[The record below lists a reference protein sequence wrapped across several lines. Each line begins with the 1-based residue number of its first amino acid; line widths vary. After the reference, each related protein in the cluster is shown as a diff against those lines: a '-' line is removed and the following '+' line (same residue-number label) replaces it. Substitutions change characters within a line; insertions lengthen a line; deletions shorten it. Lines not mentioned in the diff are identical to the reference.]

1 MPNLNRFHQAQQKSR
16 DGYAQAYNEILSGK
30 KRNHWIWY
38 ILPQLKTLGRSDNAI
53 TYGIADFNEACEYLH
68 DPILFKRY
76 HDLVKL
82 IEQQLVRNPHLLID
96 DLMGSSVD
104 AGKLASSLTL
114 FHGVALSLDA
124 REPKQ
129 ELKDLK
135 KSCTAI
141 LGIMTA
147 QGYRP
152 CPNTLVYLQNQSLR
166 TPVNHPLPVGT
177 NIARPHQRP
186 PITLFEPR
194 TPPIV
199 IPVNTEDTPRVISPL
214 TQKLAQFKKDRENE
228 WAFHYNFLGVVAV
241 VYFILDFIYGTDYF
255 DSKSREIKLSA
266 ATKLMDKIDPEKM
279 EQTLLF
285 SPEEEHALND
295 GRLGK
300 IVAEEGGLEYILQN
314 AREHDT
320 GTRNMDLNP

>member
-53 TYGIADFNEACEYLH
+53 TYGIADFNEVCEYMH

-76 HDLVKL
+76 HDMVKL

-114 FHGVALSLDA
+114 FHGTALSLDA

-129 ELKDLK
+129 ELKELK

-141 LGIMTA
+141 LDIMTA
-147 QGYRP
+147 QGYRR
-152 CPNTLVYLQNQSLR
+152 CPNTLAYLQNHTPR
-166 TPVNHPLPVGT
+166 TIANPLPVET
-177 NIARPHQRP
+177 NIERPHQRP

-199 IPVNTEDTPRVISPL
+199 IPVNAEDAPRVVSPL
-214 TQKLAQFKKDRENE
+214 GQKLAQYKKERENE
-228 WAFHYNFLGVVAV
+228 WSFHYNFLGIVAA
-241 VYFILDFIYGTDYF
+241 VYFILDFINGTDHF

-279 EQTLLF
+279 EQTPPF
-285 SPEEEHALND
+285 SQEEDNALND

-300 IVAEEGGLEYILQN
+300 IVAEEGGLEHILQN
-314 AREHDT
+314 AREHI
-320 GTRNMDLNP
+320 RFANEF